1 MRFRLLALL
10 IVLPVIALI
19 ALFAIQQLTPPDF
32 IAEPVAG
39 ADGTWTLRVRP
50 GFVVNNIRSIRINL
64 GSATLVM
71 KEGVFVEP
79 TTVELPPN
87 VPKGTEVT
95 VECELTYDRIMPCIE
110 TVRHQVILQ

>member
-1 MRFRLLALL
+1 MRYRLLALL

-32 IAEPVAG
+32 IAEPVAR

-50 GFVVNNIRSIRINL
+50 NSVVNSIRSIRIDL
-64 GSATLVM
+64 GSATLVK
-71 KEGVFVEP
+71 KEGVFVQP

-87 VPKGTEVT
+87 VPIGTAVT
-95 VECELTYDRIMPCIE
+95 VECEVAYDRIMPSIE